1 MLILTALVRSVAQDS
16 IDETNRETGKITKVW
31 KIQVE
36 HTTGK
41 GDLELKTLKAKSQV
55 QADGWRK
62 FLSQEIKVPVETVAY
77 QGNKVALWI
86 IEGQLPSLLNSV
98 QLKAA

>member
-1 MLILTALVRSVAQDS
+1 MLILTALVRSVAQEP
-16 IDETNRETGKITKVW
+16 IDEKNRETGEVKKVW

-41 GDLELKTLKAKSQV
+41 GELELKTLKAKSQV

-62 FLSQEIKVPVETVAY
+62 YINQEIKTPVETVAHS
-77 QGNKVALWI
+77 GNKVALWI
-86 IEGQLPSLLNSV
+86 VEGQLPTA
-98 QLKAA
+98 LKAA